1 MENASKALIIAA
13 SILIAILIIALGV
26 TIFNR
31 AQDAASTESLDTAE
45 INMFNQKFEKYST
58 GEDEDVLGSQVK
70 TLVSTAISNAS
81 TNKDDQIKIPDISF
95 TDKVGTLTE
104 AQGHEK
110 VTDPLSGT
118 DGLSD
123 YISSLS
129 NIKNNI
135 NSTHSYTVK
144 CEYGDAGLIKKI
156 TIKYKP

>member
-58 GEDEDVLGSQVK
+58 GDSEDILGSQVK
-70 TLVSTAISNAS
+70 TLISTAISNAS
-81 TNKDDQIKIPDISF
+81 TNKDDQIKLPDVSF
-95 TDKVGTLTE
+95 TDKNDTTTKVE
-104 AQGHEK
+104 GHTK
-110 VTDPLSGT
+110 VTEQD
-118 DGLSD
+118 DGLKT
-123 YISSLS
+123 YINALS

-135 NSTHSYTVK
+135 NSTHSYTVRCK
-144 CEYGDAGLIKKI
+144 YGDAGLITLI
-156 TIKYKP
+156 TIEYKP